1 MRFSITIP
9 AYKSSYLK
17 EAIDSCLA
25 QTYHDFEL
33 VIVNDHS
40 PEDIDSIINQ
50 FDDTR
55 IRYYVNEKNC
65 GALNVV
71 DNWNRCLE
79 YAKGDYV
86 ICMGDDDRLLP
97 NCLEEYKKLTESN
110 PEFNVFHMRT
120 EIIDE
125 NGSVIER
132 LEERLPVESVYSLIW
147 NRQILRRKQF
157 IGDFLFNTKYLR
169 ERGGFYKI
177 PLGTF
182 SDDITVAII
191 SSNRGIVN
199 CNHFGF
205 QYREHSMTISRKREW
220 RQIALSA
227 YLAYNWYNNFLST
240 PIRDQKEDYYR
251 CKTLQNLKYYFQ
263 RWYNSMIDADMQD
276 RPTSAL
282 LFWISKHKIFNF
294 SVFYVFRLFFHYIRV
309 KKKL

>member
-33 VIVNDHS
+33 VIVNDHY

-157 IGDFLFNTKYLR
+157 IGDFLFNTKYLS

-177 PLGTF
+177 LLGTF
-182 SDDITVAII
+182 SDDITVDII
-191 SSNRGIVN
+191 
-199 CNHFGF
+199 
-205 QYREHSMTISRKREW
+205 
-220 RQIALSA
+220 
-227 YLAYNWYNNFLST
+227 
-240 PIRDQKEDYYR
+240 
-251 CKTLQNLKYYFQ
+251 
-263 RWYNSMIDADMQD
+263 
-276 RPTSAL
+276 
-282 LFWISKHKIFNF
+282 
-294 SVFYVFRLFFHYIRV
+294 
-309 KKKL
+309 